1 MFNQKNGIFSFNK
14 QQTHK
19 SLRKN
24 ADRNYRIITE
34 EQPVCVAAEHYRRV
48 KVSLDFISVDRE
60 LRVMQITSSTMGE
73 GKTTALLNIA
83 VTYAED
89 QKRVLLIDLDLR
101 RPKLHRAFKLENR
114 NGLTDYLAGN
124 ISLEQAIKHT
134 DRKIDLL
141 NSGSKVPYPTTLLGS
156 EALATLIEK
165 LRGEYDMILLDTP
178 PVLSVTD
185 CCITSKLTD
194 GSIFIVSQKVTDKN
208 AAKEAVSVL
217 RQNNVNL
224 LGVVFTEVS
233 KSKGGYGYYY
243 TYY

>member
-1 MFNQKNGIFSFNK
+1 MFKTNREKFSAYGEQHYGN
-14 QQTHK
+14 
-19 SLRKN
+19 LRRN
-24 ADRNYRIITE
+24 ADKNYRIITE
-34 EQPVCVAAEHYRRV
+34 EQPVCVAAEHFRRV
-48 KVSLDFISVDRE
+48 KVGLDFISVDRE
-60 LRVMQITSSTMGE
+60 LRVLQVTSSAMSE

-89 QKRVLLIDLDLR
+89 QKRILLIDLDLR

-134 DRKIDLL
+134 DKKIDLL

-156 EALATLIEK
+156 DALADLIK
-165 LRGEYDMILLDTP
+165 RLRGEYDIILLDTP
-178 PVLSVTD
+178 PVLYVTD
-185 CCITSKLTD
+185 CCITSKLSD
-194 GSIFIVSQKVTDKN
+194 GSIFIVSQKMTDKS
-208 AAKEAVSVL
+208 AAKEAIGVL

-233 KSKGGYGYYY
+233 KAKGANGYY
-243 TYY
+243 TYS